1 MKQNGWGIAGFV
13 CSLVG
18 LVLSWTGYGAVA
30 LLPLGF
36 IFSIVGICNGRNR
49 GERISLAIAGLV
61 LSVLDLIVGII
72 VFIIGAAFLAG
83 LLGGLQAMAFAA
95 LL

>member
-1 MKQNGWGIAGFV
+1 MKQNGFGIAGFV

-36 IFSIVGICNGRNR
+36 VFSVIGICVGKKK
-49 GERISLAIAGLV
+49 GDKISLAVTGLI
-61 LSVLDLIVGII
+61 LSLLDLIVGII
-72 VFIIGAAFLAG
+72 VIVVGAAFLAG
-83 LLGGLQAMAFAA
+83 LIGSMQSLAIVA
-95 LL
+95 LM